1 MCFYALIIIKNK
13 YHQSGLGNVT
23 APDVNYRNKDT
34 GFPIGLLSEFDGRKK
49 TKKTKEERRE
59 VNR

>member
-13 YHQSGLGNVT
+13 YQQSGLGNVT
-23 APDVNYRNKDT
+23 APDVNYRNKVT
-34 GFPIGLLSEFDGRKK
+34 GFLIGLLSEFDGRKK
-49 TKKTKEERRE
+49 IKTKEERRN